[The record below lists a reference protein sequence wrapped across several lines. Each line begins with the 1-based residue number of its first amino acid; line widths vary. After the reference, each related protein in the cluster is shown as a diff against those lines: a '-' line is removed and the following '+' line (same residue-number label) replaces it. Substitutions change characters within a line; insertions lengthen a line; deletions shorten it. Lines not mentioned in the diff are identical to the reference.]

1 MEIRNLTVDNF
12 ENEVMQASETIL
24 IDFWATWCPPCKM
37 LSPIIDEVA
46 KEMADVKVCKV
57 NTDEQPALAGQF
69 NIMHIPTLV
78 LMKDGEEVRRTS
90 GYMPKEDVKDF
101 IRG

>member
-1 MEIRNLTVDNF
+1 MAVTKITKQNF
-12 ENEVMQASETIL
+12 EAEVVQAGETVL

-37 LSPIIDEVA
+37 LSPIIDELS
-46 KEMADVKVCKV
+46 EELTDVKVCKI
-57 NTDEQPALAGQF
+57 NTDEEPELAGKF
-69 NIMHIPTLV
+69 NIMHIPTMV
-78 LMKDGEEVRRTS
+78 IMKDGKEVRRTS

>member
-1 MEIRNLTVDNF
+1 MAVTKITKQNF
-12 ENEVMQASETIL
+12 EAEVVQAKETVL

-37 LSPIIDEVA
+37 LSPIIDELS
-46 KEMADVKVCKV
+46 EELTDVKVCKI
-57 NTDEQPALAGQF
+57 NTDEEPELAGKF
-69 NIMHIPTLV
+69 NIMHIPTMV
-78 LMKDGEEVRRTS
+78 IMEAGKEIRRTS

>member
-1 MEIRNLTVDNF
+1 MAVTNITTQNF
-12 ENEVMQASETIL
+12 EAEVLNAKETVL

-37 LSPIIDEVA
+37 LSPIIDELS
-46 KEMADVKVCKV
+46 EELTDVKVCKI
-57 NTDEQPALAGQF
+57 NTDEQPQLAGKF
-69 NIMHIPTLV
+69 NIMHIPTMV
-78 LMKDGEEVRRTS
+78 IMKDGKEVRRTS

>member
-1 MEIRNLTVDNF
+1 MAVTKITKQNF
-12 ENEVMQASETIL
+12 EAEVVQAKETVL

-37 LSPIIDEVA
+37 LSPIIDELS
-46 KEMADVKVCKV
+46 EELTDVKICKI
-57 NTDEQPALAGQF
+57 NTDEEPELAGKF
-69 NIMHIPTLV
+69 NIMHIPTMV
-78 LMKDGEEVRRTS
+78 IMKDGKEVRRTS